1 MILKQTLQI
10 AIALLLLGSIAYSQ
24 QPAKSPTFYKSHPSV
39 RFVPHSTMMPLPAAD
54 VTAQEQF
61 TWRAQ
66 IPETLSV
73 VALRVQF
80 QRDNDRNT
88 TGDGWFD
95 LSVGDSM
102 INPPPH
108 NRKYFANQLRA
119 LQDYYYKVSQG
130 QLFLKIADASG
141 EGFVYPLAADS
152 AWTLPHPMSY
162 YNPNATESLL
172 DQRLAELFRD
182 AIKLADASGQVDFSK
197 FDIFI
202 VFHAGVGAE
211 FTQDFDTT
219 PSDIPS
225 VFLNFEDLR
234 KTIGNNA
241 AEFAGIPVNQSSF
254 FVREGIILPE
264 TENQSG
270 YKYFGLVGTAALM
283 VGNQLGLPSLFDTD
297 TGRPGIGRFGLMDQG
312 SGNFY
317 GNIPAQPCAWSK
329 LWLGWEHPITVSAGK
344 NLPVA
349 ASLATHPNK
358 IYKIP
363 INAKEYFLL
372 ENRQQHVLQKRNIA
386 VGYDENGTRIEF
398 YEDGTYSPTH
408 GIGVIVSIDEYDYG
422 LPGSGILIWH
432 IDESVIAEKYAEN
445 RVNSD
450 REHRGVDLV
459 EADGSQDMGYFYNN
473 FGFTGYHAGYAED
486 MWWNK
491 NEVHLLANAASQVMF
506 TPFTMPSTES
516 YARANSGIYFT
527 DFSDI
532 DSVMYFS
539 LEIKNYL
546 SGFPAFLGSNS
557 GSSAVVV
564 GDLDSDGADEIIVS
578 VAAGKILAWK
588 GNGEKVIANLDSTSQ
603 IQVNGEVIRWPL
615 PVFAEIA
622 DGELPFSPALADL
635 NHDRQ
640 LEVIAG
646 SANGWVYAWQGID
659 QNNDGRADLLFKTN
673 AGAAV
678 TSVPTVGDWL
688 SAQAGQEI
696 AVGLENGNLCLLG
709 EDGHVIWNKHLG
721 PASVTGLAPLPDGLV
736 AISSN
741 GLAYRIDENGVI
753 RWQLS
758 SADFGTLGVPVVG
771 DVNNDGRPEIII
783 SSSSG
788 AVMLLEEKGEV
799 LSISHQ
805 IAVGC
810 PLSNPALAD
819 IDGDGYLE
827 IVLAGG
833 GKIFAFRYNGVGL
846 SNFPVIFER
855 GFESDP
861 YPDPILVDLDGD
873 NKVEIV
879 VGARRQMVVAF
890 DAQGRRVP
898 GFPLSCS
905 QAIPAAAGIANLTG
919 TGKFHVVARSADD
932 FCYVWP
938 LDYDYV
944 GERVYWGQYLKDAR
958 HSGAYLAPTAPIV
971 TAGKLMPE
979 KTVYNYPNPTEG
991 NSTVIRYYLREAAAV
1006 NIRIYDLAG
1015 ELVAE
1020 FDGPGLPQIEN
1031 EVAWDL
1037 SNVQSGVYL
1046 ARVEAKSS
1054 SETNLAFI
1062 KIAVI
1067 K

>member
-1 MILKQTLQI
+1 MILKQTLRI
-10 AIALLLLGSIAYSQ
+10 FLALLLVGVAFSQ
-24 QPAKSPTFYKSHPSV
+24 QPAKSPTFRKSTPSV
-39 RFVPHSTMMPLPAAD
+39 RFIPRSSMMPLSVAERVAA
-54 VTAQEQF
+54 EQF
-61 TWRAQ
+61 AWHAQ
-66 IPETLSV
+66 LPDTLSV

-108 NRKYFANQLRA
+108 NRKYFVNQLRA
-119 LQDYYYKVSQG
+119 LQDYYHKVSRG
-130 QLFLKIADASG
+130 QLLLQIADASG
-141 EGFVYPLAADS
+141 EGFVYPLTNDS

-162 YNPNATESLL
+162 YNPNSTESLL

-182 AIKLADASGQVDFSK
+182 AVKLADASGQIDFSK
-197 FDIFI
+197 FDIVI

-225 VFLNFEDLR
+225 VFLNFEDLK

-241 AEFAGIPVNQSSF
+241 ADFAGIPVNQNSSL
-254 FVREGIILPE
+254 VREGIILPE

-270 YKYFGLVGTAALM
+270 YKYFGLLGTAALM

-312 SGNFY
+312 SGNFF

-329 LWLGWEHPITVSAGK
+329 VFLGWEQPIVVSAGE

-349 ASLATHPNK
+349 ASLAAHPSK

-363 INAKEYFLL
+363 ISASEYFLL
-372 ENRQQHVLQKRNIA
+372 ENRQQHVIHKRNVG

-398 YEDGTYSPTH
+398 YEDGSYSPNH
-408 GIGVIVSIDEYDYG
+408 GLGVIVSIDEYDYG

-432 IDESVIAEKYAEN
+432 IDESVIAEKYAAN

-486 MWWNK
+486 MWWDK
-491 NEVHLLANAASQVMF
+491 NEIHLMANAASQVMF

-516 YARANSGIYFT
+516 YARANTGIYIT
-527 DFSDI
+527 NFSGI

-546 SGFPAFLGSNS
+546 SGFPAFLGNNS
-557 GSSAVVV
+557 GASAAVV
-564 GDLDSDGADEIIVS
+564 GDLDGDGADEVILSTV
-578 VAAGKILAWK
+578 AGKILAWK
-588 GNGEKVIANLDSTSQ
+588 GNGEKFIANLDSTSQ
-603 IQVNGEVIRWPL
+603 IQVNGRTIRRSL
-615 PVFAEIA
+615 AVFAEIA

-635 NHDRQ
+635 NDDQQ

-646 SANGWVYAWQGID
+646 SSSGWIYAWESID
-659 QNNDGRADLLFKTN
+659 QNNDGRADLWFSAN
-673 AGAAV
+673 AGAAA
-678 TSVPTVGDWL
+678 SAVPLVGDWL
-688 SAQAGQEI
+688 AAHAGLEI
-696 AVGLENGNLCLLG
+696 TLGLENGNVCVLDATG
-709 EDGHVIWNKHLG
+709 AIIWNKNIS
-721 PASVTGLAPLPDGLV
+721 PASVTGLVAWTDGLV
-736 AISSN
+736 VVTSN
-741 GLAYRIDENGVI
+741 GSVGRIDQQGSVLWQQVLAEFGV
-753 RWQLS
+753 
-758 SADFGTLGVPVVG
+758 LGSPVVG
-771 DVNNDGRPEIII
+771 DVNHDGRLEIVI
-783 SSSSG
+783 SSRSG
-788 AVMLLEEKGEV
+788 GMMIFDEQGVRLP
-799 LSISHQ
+799 Q
-805 IAVGC
+805 FQNIATGC

-833 GKIFAFRYNGVGL
+833 GKLFAYRYNGVSL
-846 SNFPVIFER
+846 NNFPVTFER
-855 GFESDP
+855 GVENAAS
-861 YPDPILVDLDGD
+861 PDPILVDLDG
-873 NKVEIV
+873 NNTVEIII
-879 VGARRQMVVAF
+879 GTRGQTVVAF

-898 GFPLSCS
+898 GFPLSSS
-905 QAIPAAAGIANLTG
+905 QAITAAAAVGNLAMA
-919 TGKFHVVARSADD
+919 GKLHVVARSADD

-938 LDYDYV
+938 LDYNYV
-944 GERVYWGQYLKDAR
+944 AEQIYWGQYRKDAR
-958 HSGAYLAPTAPIV
+958 HSGAYLAATAPIAV
-971 TAGKLMPE
+971 AGKLMPE

-991 NSTVIRYYLREAAAV
+991 NSTTIRYYLREAAAV
-1006 NIRIYDLAG
+1006 SIRIYDLAG

-1020 FDGPGLPQIEN
+1020 FDGPGLAQMEN
-1031 EVAWDL
+1031 EIAWDL
-1037 SNVQSGVYL
+1037 SGVQSGIYL
-1046 ARVEAKSS
+1046 AWVQAKSA
-1054 SETNLAFI
+1054 SESNLAVI